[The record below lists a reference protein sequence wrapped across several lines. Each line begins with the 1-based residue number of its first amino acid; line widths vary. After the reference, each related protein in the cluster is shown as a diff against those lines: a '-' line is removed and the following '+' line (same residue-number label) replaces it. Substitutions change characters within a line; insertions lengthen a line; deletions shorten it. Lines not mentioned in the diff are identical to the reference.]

1 MTSFPPQ
8 LLRNQHPT
16 IPQLCVRRPS
26 LRVQLLLLC
35 FQAGEVEFC
44 WGMGTVMV
52 VERVQGLV
60 VGEGLGCDLEGDG
73 EEGED
78 EEWEMHCSDQ
88 RRGWNSKELTECD

>member
-1 MTSFPPQ
+1 
-8 LLRNQHPT
+8 
-16 IPQLCVRRPS
+16 
-26 LRVQLLLLC
+26 
-35 FQAGEVEFC
+35 
-44 WGMGTVMV
+44 MGTVMV